1 MPDQMWPCV
10 CAQRSRRHALCC
22 AHSAV
27 AGPGRRLVLLG
38 GSGAFTRPLMWRTSS
53 TTGEGKHSML
63 EYDAQT
69 QCYVG
74 PRFIVTADAFA
85 AVVTARTAAG
95 FAPAAAR
102 QRVLDEREWAADM
115 HGVALRCASCGT
127 AVPQLGDRFCSQRC
141 ERQTAPPAAG
151 APSILVKEA
160 G

>member
-1 MPDQMWPCV
+1 
-10 CAQRSRRHALCC
+10 
-22 AHSAV
+22 
-27 AGPGRRLVLLG
+27 
-38 GSGAFTRPLMWRTSS
+38 MWRTSS

-160 G
+160 ASQTTRKDTNIRALRSQGASRTRSVSGRC